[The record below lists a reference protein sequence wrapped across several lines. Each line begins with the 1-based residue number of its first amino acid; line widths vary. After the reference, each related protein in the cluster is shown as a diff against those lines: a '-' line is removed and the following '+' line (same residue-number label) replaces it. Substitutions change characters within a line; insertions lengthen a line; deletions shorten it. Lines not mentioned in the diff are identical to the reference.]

1 MFSDKDVFP
10 NRGKTTNKNKRTGK
24 IKKEERYRKLKQ
36 PIYSTI
42 ADLGLLRTF
51 WKQADTQE
59 PLNTVAK

>member
-1 MFSDKDVFP
+1 MVFKCSLIRMFFP
-10 NRGKTTNKNKRTGK
+10 IVVRQQIKKKRTGK

-51 WKQADTQE
+51 
-59 PLNTVAK
+59 

>member
-51 WKQADTQE
+51 
-59 PLNTVAK
+59 